1 MLLSFLKKTFH
12 MRFVRAFGFS
22 TSCFESRRFVSQCSI
37 ALIVCGIFLIV
48 GIVVLDDY
56 GLSNDDYYQRALAI
70 HTINYVLGKSNALFE
85 RNWARTYGVAFE
97 LLTLLVERI
106 LGLEDSRHVHLSRH
120 LLTHLFFLSGGF
132 FCSLLVYRL
141 FNSRLL
147 ALFALLLFLIH
158 PRMYAHSFF
167 NSKDLPFL
175 SMFMIALFFLHRAF
189 RKDTFSAFILC
200 GMGIAILT
208 NIRIGGVML
217 FAAVL
222 AMRACDLFYASDQE
236 ERKHILRTTRGFA
249 LAGVLTLYVTWPYL
263 WSNPVGHFIKS
274 FSQMA
279 HYPFYKSE
287 LFQGEMVHPMN
298 LPPDYV
304 LGWFSIMTPPVA
316 LLLGII
322 GTGSILFRG
331 VIHPC
336 DILRNTPL
344 RFGFLLVGCFVLPV
358 LAIVLLGSTLY
369 DKSRQ
374 VYFLYAPF
382 CLVAV
387 FGLHWL
393 VSLFKRTSLRAG
405 IYVLAGMGVAMTL
418 VAMIRIHPYQ
428 HDYFNFLVDRTTP
441 EYNRRQYSMGTGSV
455 KLKSLEFVREH
466 YPSSPIYIADDGYY
480 MGNTRKM
487 LPKEDRQ
494 RVFIGIGLDAPNFSP
509 WAVAPKGME
518 DIFVPSK
525 IYTGKVY
532 NNTIVTMAKLDL
544 SPAAEALADAWRE
557 AYRLATDGKPV
568 VSSKFDVYFNEN
580 DLTLTYIQESCQS
593 DLLVE
598 PFLLTV
604 YPVSVNDLPDKFKH
618 AGYGTYDFFFR
629 EHGVVFDGKCV
640 ATVKLPKYRIAS
652 IHTGQYINRLGWDY
666 SIWKAEF
673 PVTESG
679 G

>member
-1 MLLSFLKKTFH
+1 MKFLTAF
-12 MRFVRAFGFS
+12 RFS
-22 TSCFESRRFVSQCSI
+22 PSCSESRRFISWCSG
-37 ALIVCGIFLIV
+37 ALIVCGLFLIA

-56 GLSNDDYYQRALAI
+56 GLAYDDYFQRVLGI
-70 HTINYVLGKSNALFE
+70 HTIDYALGKNNALLDY
-85 RNWARTYGVAFE
+85 NWANTYGVAFE
-97 LLTLLVERI
+97 LLTLFVERI
-106 LGLEDSRHVHLSRH
+106 LGLEDSRYIYLSRH
-120 LLTHLFFLSGGF
+120 LLGHLLFLSGGF

-147 ALFALLLFLIH
+147 ALFALLLFLLH

-175 SMFMIALFFLHRAF
+175 SMFMIALFLLHRAF
-189 RKDTFSAFILC
+189 RKDTLSAFILC

-208 NIRIGGVML
+208 NIRILGVML

-222 AMRACDLFYASDQE
+222 AMRACDLFHASEQE
-236 ERKHILRTTRGFA
+236 ERKHILRTTRGLA
-249 LAGVLTLYVTWPYL
+249 LAGMLTLYVTWPYL
-263 WSNPVGHFIKS
+263 WSNPVWHFIKS
-274 FSQMA
+274 FLQMA
-279 HYPFYKSE
+279 HYPFYTSE
-287 LFQGEMVHPMN
+287 LFQGERVDPMN

-322 GTGSILFRG
+322 GTGCILFRG

-344 RFGFLLVGCFVLPV
+344 RFGFLLIGCFVLPV
-358 LAIVLLGSTLY
+358 LATVLLGSTLY
-369 DKSRQ
+369 DKGRQ

-387 FGLHWL
+387 FGMHWL
-393 VSLFKRTSLRAG
+393 VSFKRTSLRAG
-405 IYVLAGMGVAMTL
+405 IYVLAGMGIAMTL

-441 EYNRRQYSMGTGSV
+441 EYNSSQYSMGTGAVS
-455 KLKSLEFVREH
+455 LKSLEFVLEH
-466 YPSSPIYIADDGYY
+466 YPSSPIYLADDGYH
-480 MGNTRKM
+480 MGNIRKM
-487 LPKEDRQ
+487 LPKEDRE

-509 WAVAPKGME
+509 WPVAPKGME

-525 IYTGKVY
+525 IYTDKVY
-532 NNTIVTMAKLDL
+532 NNTIVTLANLDL
-544 SPAAEALADAWRE
+544 SPAGEALADAWRE

-580 DLTLTYIQESCQS
+580 ERTLTYIQESCQS

-604 YPVSVNDLPDKFKH
+604 YPVSVNDLPDKFKQ
-618 AGYGTYDFFFR
+618 ASYGSFDFFFR
-629 EHGVVFDGKCV
+629 EHGVVFDGKCM
-640 ATVKLPKYRIAS
+640 ATVQLPEYRIAR
-652 IHTGQYINRLGWDY
+652 IHTGQYINRLWRDY
-666 SIWKAEF
+666 SIWRAEF

>member
-1 MLLSFLKKTFH
+1 MKFITAFRFSLSC
-12 MRFVRAFGFS
+12 S
-22 TSCFESRRFVSQCSI
+22 ESRRFVTWCSG
-37 ALIVCGIFLIV
+37 ALIVCGLFLIA

-56 GLSNDDYYQRALAI
+56 GLSHDDYFQRVLAI
-70 HTINYVLGKSNALFE
+70 HTIDYALGKSNALFE
-85 RNWARTYGVAFE
+85 YNWARTYGVAFE

-120 LLTHLFFLSGGF
+120 LLGHLFFLSGGF

-147 ALFALLLFLIH
+147 ALFALLLFLLH

-175 SMFMIALFFLHRAF
+175 SMFMMALFLLHRAF

-217 FAAVL
+217 FVAVL
-222 AMRACDLFYASDQE
+222 AMRACDLFHASDQE
-236 ERKHILRTTRGFA
+236 ERKHILRTARGFA

-274 FSQMA
+274 FSEMA
-279 HYPFYKSE
+279 HYPFYSSE
-287 LFQGEMVHPMN
+287 LFQGERVDPMN

-304 LGWFSIMTPPVA
+304 LGWFSIMTPPVV

-331 VIHPC
+331 VIHSC
-336 DILRNTPL
+336 DVLRNTPL
-344 RFGFLLVGCFVLPV
+344 RFGFLLISCFMLPV
-358 LAIVLLGSTLY
+358 IAIVSLGSTLY
-369 DKSRQ
+369 EGGRQ

-387 FGLHWL
+387 FGMHWL
-393 VSLFKRTSLRAG
+393 VSLSKRMSLRAG
-405 IYVLAGMGVAMTL
+405 IYVLAGMGIAMTL

-428 HDYFNFLVDRTTP
+428 QVYFNFLTDRTTP
-441 EYNRRQYSMGTGSV
+441 EYNSNQYWMDTWGVGS
-455 KLKSLEFVREH
+455 LKSLEYVLEH
-466 YPSSPIYIADDGYY
+466 YPSSPIYIADDGYDGY
-480 MGNTRKM
+480 HIGNTRKM

-494 RVFIGIGLDAPNFSP
+494 RVFIGIGLDAPNFSS

-525 IYTGKVY
+525 IYSDKVY

-544 SPAAEALADAWRE
+544 SPAGEALADAWRE
-557 AYRLATDGKPV
+557 VYRLATDGKPV

-580 DLTLTYIQESCQS
+580 DRTLTYIQESCQS

-598 PFLLTV
+598 PFLLIV
-604 YPVSVNDLPDKFKH
+604 YPVNVNDLPDKFKQ
-618 AGYGTYDFFFR
+618 AGYGSFDFFFR
-629 EHGVVFDGKCV
+629 EHGVVFDGKCM
-640 ATVKLPKYRIAS
+640 ATVKLPKYRIAR
-652 IHTGQYINRLGWDY
+652 IQTGQYISRLWREY
-666 SIWKAEF
+666 SIWRAEF
-673 PVTESG
+673 PVPENRG
-679 G
+679 

>member
-1 MLLSFLKKTFH
+1 MKFVTAF
-12 MRFVRAFGFS
+12 RFS
-22 TSCFESRRFVSQCSI
+22 PSCSESRRFVSWCSI
-37 ALIVCGIFLIV
+37 AIIVCGLFLIA

-56 GLSNDDYYQRALAI
+56 GLTYDDYFQRVLAI
-70 HTINYVLGKSNALFE
+70 HTIDYVLGKSNALFNY
-85 RNWARTYGVAFE
+85 NWARTYGVAFE
-97 LLTLLVERI
+97 LLSLFVERI
-106 LGLEDSRHVHLSRH
+106 LGLEDSRHVYLSRH
-120 LLTHLFFLSGGF
+120 LLGHLFFLSGGF
-132 FCSLLVYRL
+132 FCSLLVYQL

-147 ALFALLLFLIH
+147 ALFALLLFLLH

-175 SMFMIALFFLHRAF
+175 SMFMIALFLFHRAF
-189 RKDTFSAFILC
+189 RKDTLSAFILC

-208 NIRIGGVML
+208 NIRILGVML
-217 FAAVL
+217 FAMVL
-222 AMRACDLFYASDQE
+222 AMRACDFFHASDQE
-236 ERKHILRTTRGFA
+236 ERKHIVRTAGGFA
-249 LAGVLTLYVTWPYL
+249 LAGMLTLYVTWPYL

-274 FSQMA
+274 FSEMA
-279 HYPFYKSE
+279 HYPFYNSE
-287 LFQGEMVHPMN
+287 LFQGERVDPMN

-322 GTGSILFRG
+322 GTGWILFRG
-331 VIHPC
+331 IIHPC
-336 DILRNTPL
+336 DIFRNTPL
-344 RFGFLLVGCFVLPV
+344 RFGFLLIGCFVLPV
-358 LAIVLLGSTLY
+358 LAIGLLGSTLY
-369 DKSRQ
+369 DKGRQ

-387 FGLHWL
+387 FGMHGL
-393 VSLFKRTSLRAG
+393 VSLSKRTSLRAG
-405 IYVLAGMGVAMTL
+405 MYVLAGMGIAMTL

-428 HDYFNFLVDRTTP
+428 GDYFNFLVDRTTP
-441 EYNRRQYSMGTGSV
+441 EYNSSQYSMGTGSV
-455 KLKSLEFVREH
+455 SLKALEYVTDH
-466 YPSSPIYIADDGYY
+466 YPSSPIYVADDGYH

-494 RVFIGIGLDAPNFSP
+494 RVFISIGLDAPNFSP

-525 IYTGKVY
+525 IYSDKVY
-532 NNTIVTMAKLDL
+532 NNTIVTMAKLEL
-544 SPAAEALADAWRE
+544 SPAGEALSDAWQE
-557 AYRLATDGKPV
+557 VYRLVTDGKPV

-580 DLTLTYIQESCQS
+580 ERTLTYIQESCQS

-598 PFLLTV
+598 PFLLIV
-604 YPVSVNDLPDKFKH
+604 YPVNVNDLPDKFKQ
-618 AGYGTYDFFFR
+618 AGYGSFDFFFR
-629 EHGVVFDGKCV
+629 EHGVVFDGKCM
-640 ATVKLPKYRIAS
+640 ATVKLPKYRIAR
-652 IHTGQYINRLGWDY
+652 IQTGQYINRLWRDY